1 MEQLSLFT
9 HWQGDV
15 HFLKESECI
24 CGQCGLKHRAGN
36 CWTVVASVAT
46 SFLPNNLFFHCFV
59 TLFSSIVQTRFG
71 QSVIKV
77 YFPSLVSIFAFPPYP
92 FLSSGPCQG
101 MCRSISICLQDAGEA
116 NRAHH
121 LLGSSTSSGPFL
133 LYSEPSRNL
142 SHTSALWE
150 HELNKSLLG
159 RVTFG
164 LQGQSFGKWCGTKRV
179 VRASDSSSFL
189 CWTLNLKLLAAVFV
203 TLPDFIFLLLKGII

>member
-1 MEQLSLFT
+1 MWSVWT
-9 HWQGDV
+9 WAQGREPLDC
-15 HFLKESECI
+15 S
-24 CGQCGLKHRAGN
+24 
-36 CWTVVASVAT
+36 
-46 SFLPNNLFFHCFV
+46 CFSCY
-59 TLFSSIVQTRFG
+59 LFSPQQFVFPLLCHFILLHSTNEIWQECH
-71 QSVIKV
+71 QSLLPLS
-77 YFPSLVSIFAFPPYP
+77 YLVSIFAFPAYS

-116 NRAHH
+116 SRAHH

-150 HELNKSLLG
+150 DELNKSLLG
-159 RVTFG
+159 RVTFR

-189 CWTLNLKLLAAVFV
+189 CWTL
-203 TLPDFIFLLLKGII
+203 D